1 MFFFVDNEDDIFVWI
16 LNFFFKLV
24 KKIKVYLIWMLICKK
39 KINEDYN
46 IR

>member
-1 MFFFVDNEDDIFVWI
+1 MFFFVDNEDDIFVCI

-39 KINEDYN
+39 KIYEDYN